1 MAQLIEQATTST
13 SRKEND
19 RNEER
24 SARISA
30 RTARRWLRRLGL
42 EHKRVSKGVFVD
54 GHDRG
59 DAVRHR
65 QGVPTPTID
74 RLRDCFA
81 IWNSDAKMALPPNLS
96 PQEKPHISVPH
107 SESTFNANDGKRN
120 LWIEKG
126 KQPIRPKGKGKGI
139 MVSDFITAG
148 SCLMVS

>member
-19 RNEER
+19 GNEER

-42 EHKRVSKGVFVD
+42 KHKRVSKRVFVD
-54 GHDRG
+54 GHDRE

-74 RLRDCFA
+74 SSETALLSGTRMLKWLFHPIYRHKRSPTSRFPIANRPLMLMTASGIYGLRKE
-81 IWNSDAKMALPPNLS
+81 SS
-96 PQEKPHISVPH
+96 PFGPREKAR
-107 SESTFNANDGKRN
+107 E
-120 LWIEKG
+120 LWFPTSLQLE
-126 KQPIRPKGKGKGI
+126 
-139 MVSDFITAG
+139 VA
-148 SCLMVS
+148 